1 MKFTN
6 RIITNQTLD
15 LSEADFSEGE
25 IILIDKPF
33 GPTSFQVVSK
43 IRKITGVKKVG
54 HSGTLDPKAS
64 GLMIVCTGRKT
75 KEMDRFINLN
85 KTYSGIIRLGFTSPS
100 MDTETECSEL
110 PLPEVLDE
118 KKILEVRDNFLGEIE
133 QIPPMY
139 SAVKIN
145 GKKLYNLARKGKS
158 IERKPRKIFIE
169 RFKIEKIDLP
179 DIHFTITCS
188 KGTYIRV
195 IADDFGKKLSTGG
208 ILVELRRTGIG
219 EFQVDDAI
227 KIDLFSS
234 LFLTNSASRQGIF

>member
-15 LSEADFSEGE
+15 LSDADFSEGE
-25 IILIDKPF
+25 IILIDKPS

-64 GLMIVCTGRKT
+64 GLMIVCTGKKT
-75 KEMDRFINLN
+75 KEMDRFISFN
-85 KTYSGIIRLGFTSPS
+85 KTYSGIIRLGLTSPS

-118 KKILEVRDNFLGEIE
+118 KKILEARDNFLGEIE

-139 SAVKIN
+139 SAVKIK
-145 GKKLYNLARKGKS
+145 GKKLYNLARKGMS
-158 IERKPRKIFIE
+158 IEREPRKVFTE
-169 RFKIEKIDLP
+169 RFEIEKIDLP

-195 IADDFGKKLSTGG
+195 IANDFGKKLDSGG
-208 ILVELRRTGIG
+208 ILLELRRTGIG
-219 EFQVDDAI
+219 KFRVDDAI
-227 KIDLFSS
+227 KIDLFAS
-234 LFLTNSASRQGIF
+234 LFLTNSASRQGVS

>member
-15 LSEADFSEGE
+15 LSDADFAEGE
-25 IILIDKPF
+25 IILIDKPS

-64 GLMIVCTGRKT
+64 GLMIVCTGKKT
-75 KEMDRFINLN
+75 KQMDRFINFN
-85 KTYSGIIRLGFTSPS
+85 KTYSGIIRLGLTSPS
-100 MDTETECSEL
+100 MDTETECSVL

-118 KKILEVRDNFLGEIE
+118 KKILEARDNFIGEIE
-133 QIPPMY
+133 QVPPMY

-158 IERKPRKIFIE
+158 IEREPRKVFIE
-169 RFKIEKIDLP
+169 RFEIEKIDLP
-179 DIHFTITCS
+179 DIHFTISCS

-195 IADDFGKKLSTGG
+195 IADDFGKKLDSGG
-208 ILVELRRTGIG
+208 ILLELRRTRIG
-219 EFQVDDAI
+219 DFRVDDAI
-227 KIDLFSS
+227 RIDLFSS
-234 LFLTNSASRQGIF
+234 LFLTNSASRQGVS

>member
-15 LSEADFSEGE
+15 LSDADFSEGE
-25 IILIDKPF
+25 IILIDKPS

-64 GLMIVCTGRKT
+64 GLMIVCTGKKT
-75 KEMDRFINLN
+75 KEMDRFINFN
-85 KTYSGIIRLGFTSPS
+85 KTYSGIIRLGLTSPS

-118 KKILEVRDNFLGEIE
+118 KKILEARDSFLGEIE

-139 SAVKIN
+139 SAVKIK

-158 IERKPRKIFIE
+158 IEREPRKVFIE
-169 RFKIEKIDLP
+169 RFEIEKIDLP
-179 DIHFTITCS
+179 DIHFTIISS
-188 KGTYIRV
+188 KGTYIRA
-195 IADDFGKKLSTGG
+195 IADDFGKKLNSGG
-208 ILVELRRTGIG
+208 ILLELRRTQIG
-219 EFQVDDAI
+219 EFRVNDAI
-227 KIDLFSS
+227 RIDLFSS
-234 LFLTNSASRQGIF
+234 LFFTNSASGQGVS